1 MGGVTVAIVSTFV
14 YCVLSVRHYLG
25 DQDRPSL
32 EINHPVQSEFVS
44 ADVKDGL
51 TINQIRAAKR
61 PFQFGR
67 FFHDAALTTI

>member
-1 MGGVTVAIVSTFV
+1 LFT
-14 YCVLSVRHYLG
+14 VLSVRHYLG
-25 DQDRPSL
+25 DQDRL
-32 EINHPVQSEFVS
+32 RFEINHSDQSEFVS

-51 TINQIRAAKR
+51 AINQIRAAKR